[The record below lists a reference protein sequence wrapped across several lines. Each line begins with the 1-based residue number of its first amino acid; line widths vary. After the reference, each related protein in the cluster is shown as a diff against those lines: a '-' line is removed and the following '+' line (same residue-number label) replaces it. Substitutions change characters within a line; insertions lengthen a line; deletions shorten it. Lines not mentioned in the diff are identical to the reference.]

1 MSQQNVEI
9 VRAMIDRF
17 NRDGF
22 LPEELFDPDVD
33 LFNVRES
40 PLPGSYHGY
49 EGLRQWRE
57 EVFDVV
63 EEARFEID
71 NLQDVDEAD
80 LVIYGIRLLGRARHT
95 RIEIDIAWTN
105 VNWIRAGRI
114 YRSKSF
120 TNHEEAL
127 EAAGLSEQD
136 AHADS

>member
-1 MSQQNVEI
+1 MSQENVEI

-22 LPEELFDPDVD
+22 LPVELFDPDVD

-63 EEARFEID
+63 EEGRFEID

-95 RIEIDIAWTN
+95 RLEIDIAWTN
-105 VNWIRAGRI
+105 VNWIREGRI

-120 TNHEEAL
+120 TNHGDAL
-127 EAAGLSEQD
+127 EAAGLS
-136 AHADS
+136 

>member
-1 MSQQNVEI
+1 MSQENVEI
-9 VRAMIDRF
+9 VRAMIDGF

-63 EEARFEID
+63 EDGRFEID

-95 RIEIDIAWTN
+95 RLEIDIAWTN
-105 VNWIRAGRI
+105 VNWIREGRI

-120 TNHEEAL
+120 TNHAEAL
-127 EAAGLSEQD
+127 EAAGLSE
-136 AHADS
+136 

>member
-1 MSQQNVEI
+1 MSQENVEI

-63 EEARFEID
+63 EEGRFEVG

-95 RIEIDIAWTN
+95 RLEIDIAWTN
-105 VNWIRAGRI
+105 VNWIREGRI

-120 TNHEEAL
+120 TNHAEAL
-127 EAAGLSEQD
+127 EAAGLSE
-136 AHADS
+136 

>member
-63 EEARFEID
+63 EEGRFEID

-95 RIEIDIAWTN
+95 RLEIDIAWTN
-105 VNWIRAGRI
+105 VNWIREGRI

-120 TNHEEAL
+120 TNHAEAL
-127 EAAGLSEQD
+127 EAVGLSEQD

>member
-1 MSQQNVEI
+1 MSLENVEI

-49 EGLRQWRE
+49 EGLRQWRK

-63 EEARFEID
+63 EEGRFEID

-95 RIEIDIAWTN
+95 RLEIDIAWTN
-105 VNWIRAGRI
+105 VNWIREGRI
-114 YRSKSF
+114 YRSKTF
-120 TNHEEAL
+120 TNHAEAL

-136 AHADS
+136 AHADP

>member
-1 MSQQNVEI
+1 MSQENVEI

-63 EEARFEID
+63 EEGRFEID

-80 LVIYGIRLLGRARHT
+80 LVIYGLRLLGRARHT
-95 RIEIDIAWTN
+95 RLEIDIAWTN
-105 VNWIRAGRI
+105 VNWIREGRI

-120 TNHEEAL
+120 TNHAEAL
-127 EAAGLSEQD
+127 EAAGLSDQD
-136 AHADS
+136 ANADS